1 VRVRGTCTADHTTEA
16 TSAAGRVTQ
25 TGPCGHEGCELQVL
39 RRRAPQDAPAAT
51 APATKTTEDAGDGLH
66 RVREAKI
73 RDRTARKR
81 GAAPAQPAAGAPA
94 GAPAS
99 DYDEMPPDES
109 NESPAGTR
117 SMGSSRATSGPV
129 GEGLRDL
136 ARNGIIIATEQVHTY
151 VGSRTAGQ
159 RAVELYRAD
168 LEDAERIGDPLARIA
183 GRRDGVGE
191 MSPDTQDLMAAMMG
205 LAGYAAKQ
213 IQRKAVADKID
224 AREGGGLG
232 DVQPMPSPETIGDVA

>member
-1 VRVRGTCTADHTTEA
+1 MTAPHVSEELRPHSRPRVPLLGFLQPDPEEEIPPGTPPTSGTIPPPA
-16 TSAAGRVTQ
+16 TSPETDD
-25 TGPCGHEGCELQVL
+25 L
-39 RRRAPQDAPAAT
+39 D
-51 APATKTTEDAGDGLH
+51 
-66 RVREAKI
+66 
-73 RDRTARKR
+73 
-81 GAAPAQPAAGAPA
+81 

-117 SMGSSRATSGPV
+117 STGSSRATSGPV